1 MDKFAALLNSE
12 WYEGCTNT
20 VTDQTSIIGS
30 WGEDNSEYMIEV
42 PSQLRP
48 LIIELQNALYT
59 KYQELKQAERKYE
72 DSSNW
77 FKSGGLI

>member
-1 MDKFAALLNSE
+1 MDKFAPVLNSK
-12 WYEGCTNT
+12 WYEDLSSSST
-20 VTDQTSIIGS
+20 VIGS
-30 WGEDNSEYMIEV
+30 LPGDNNYTIEV
-42 PSQLRP
+42 PSELRP

-59 KYQELKQAERKYE
+59 KYQEYKEEKRKYE